1 MLFGVV
7 SSPFILFATLHYH
20 LQLYD
25 TPLSNTIQSN
35 LYVDNIV
42 TGCKTESQAIHY
54 FQEARAMMS
63 SAGFNLRAWA
73 SNCEY
78 LNTKAQE
85 NGVASVSQLTNIL
98 GLQWNTAT
106 NYLSLVQKLTS
117 VVIDKSFTTER
128 EVLKEAS
135 KLFDPLGITSPV
147 SVRAKLF
154 MQKLWQLH
162 VEWDE
167 PLETSIKDEW
177 IIMLRD
183 IRQLSTST
191 LARRFFKINFNLSN
205 ITLHVFADDSTHAYG
220 AVAFFTSDSDINFMM
235 AKNCVAPLKRLTL
248 PKLELMAAAIPF
260 RIAKFIINALKLQN
274 HSIHF

>member
-1 MLFGVV
+1 
-7 SSPFILFATLHYH
+7 
-20 LQLYD
+20 
-25 TPLSNTIQSN
+25 
-35 LYVDNIV
+35 
-42 TGCKTESQAIHY
+42 
-54 FQEARAMMS
+54 MS

-73 SNCEY
+73 SNLEY

-85 NGVASVSQLTNIL
+85 NGVASTSQLTNIL

-106 NYLSLVQKLTS
+106 IYLSLVQKLTS
-117 VVIDKSFTTER
+117 VVIDKSFTTKR

-177 IIMLRD
+177 ITILRD
-183 IRQLSTST
+183 IRQLSTLT
-191 LARRFFKINFNLSN
+191 LAWHFFKTNFNLSN
-205 ITLHVFADDSTHAYG
+205 ITLHVFADASTCAYR
-220 AVAFFTSDSDINFMM
+220 AVALFTSD
-235 AKNCVAPLKRLTL
+235 VT
-248 PKLELMAAAIPF
+248 
-260 RIAKFIINALKLQN
+260 
-274 HSIHF
+274 